1 MKRIFRI
8 VDGIIR
14 YWWVV
19 LLAVVLLCLVSCK
32 TTYVPVETVKTEV
45 VKELEI
51 QRDSIFVLDSVFVRQ
66 ANDTV
71 YLTKW
76 RVEYKEALRI
86 DTLHIVE
93 RDSINHVV
101 EVERPLTKMQQLKM
115 DIGAGVLWAVPI
127 LIAVGLFILYRKLKK

>member
-1 MKRIFRI
+1 MKTLIERVLR
-8 VDGIIR
+8 V
-14 YWWVV
+14 WWMPLCVV
-19 LLAVVLLCLVSCK
+19 LLAGCRS
-32 TTYVPVETVKTEV
+32 YVPVETTKTEI

-51 QRDSIFVLDSVFVRQ
+51 QRDSIYILDSVFVRQ

-71 YLTKW
+71 FLTKW

-127 LIAVGLFILYRKLKK
+127 LLAVGLYILYRKLKK